1 MDSLFFAAD
10 DYEDERMWA
19 AKKETSNPLSS
30 RQDVVAELNTLLGA
44 LDKQFVPG
52 SSRISLGDTCA
63 HYATDIAEMEGLSRA
78 LWGLFPLLASGDSTP
93 YSDKYITAI
102 KQGTDPQSA
111 GYWGETA
118 PYDQRLVEMA
128 AYGLGLALLQD
139 RLTDCFSEREVQ
151 NLHAWL
157 NQITDAQMP
166 DSNWNYFAIMV
177 QLGFKRAGLP
187 FDQSAIDRRFALMD
201 AYYLGDGWYSDG
213 VGRPKDYYISMAF
226 HFYGLI
232 YATLSG
238 DEARAA
244 VLRDRA
250 RQFAEDFIYLSA
262 ADGASI
268 PFGRS
273 LTYRFA
279 MAAFWSA
286 VAFSELEVFTP
297 GIVKGVILRHL
308 RWWQQQPILDRDGI
322 LTLGF
327 AYPNLAMC
335 EDYNAPG
342 SPYWALKT
350 YLILALKEDH
360 PFWQAEEQPLPKRAE
375 KHLIPNAQQMLIHAD
390 DSQHATL
397 LTAGQLELNNYVN
410 TEAKYTKFAY
420 SSRFGFT
427 IERGR
432 YGIKHAACDSMLLLS
447 DGDNYF
453 RGRRDCDE
461 VRVDENFI
469 FSRWSPWKDVQIDTW
484 LVPFGEWHLRLH
496 RIDSA
501 RKLQTVEGG
510 FAVIK
515 TAHRLQGRGSVLNA
529 QNGSSVIVDLSPAMA
544 RQPDSIVTPPNSSVM
559 FAECASIP
567 VLTTEIPVGES
578 WLCCAVTA
586 SGEQKNYAVTPRL
599 NINNNQVVI
608 HEPGSERHLTF
619 LI

>member
-1 MDSLFFAAD
+1 
-10 DYEDERMWA
+10 MWA
-19 AKKETSNPLSS
+19 AQKETSNPLSS
-30 RQDVVAELNTLLGA
+30 RQDLVAELNTMLA
-44 LDKQFVPG
+44 AVDKQFPAG
-52 SSRISLGDTCA
+52 STRFSLGDTCA
-63 HYATDIAEMEGLSRA
+63 HYATEIAQMEGLSRV
-78 LWGLFPLLASGDSTP
+78 LWGLFPLMAAGDSTP
-93 YSDKYITAI
+93 FSDKYISAI

-111 GYWGETA
+111 GYWGETQ

-139 RLTDCFSEREVQ
+139 NLTGLFSERELM

-187 FDQSAIDRRFALMD
+187 YDQQAIDRRFTMMD

-213 VGRPKDYYISMAF
+213 PGRPKDYYISMAF

-244 VLRDRA
+244 VLRERS
-250 RQFAEDFIYLSA
+250 RLFADDFIYMSA
-262 ADGASI
+262 ADGASV

-279 MAAFWSA
+279 MVAFWSA
-286 VAFSELEVFTP
+286 VAFSGLDVFTP
-297 GIVKGVILRHL
+297 GVVKGVILRHL
-308 RWWQQQPILDRDGI
+308 RWWQQQPISDRDGI

-350 YLILALKEDH
+350 YLILALPDTH
-360 PFWQAEEQPLPKRAE
+360 PFWQAEEQPLPTLAE
-375 KHLIPNAQQMLIHAD
+375 KRVIPHAQQILVHTDHVTM
-390 DSQHATL
+390 

-432 YGIKHAACDSMLLLS
+432 YGLKHAACDSMLLLS

-453 RGRRDCDE
+453 RGRRECE
-461 VRVDENFI
+461 AVRVDENYI
-469 FSRWSPWKDVQIDTW
+469 FSRWSPWRDVNIESW

-496 RIDSA
+496 RIHSA
-501 RKLQTVEGG
+501 RTLQTVEGG
-510 FAVIK
+510 FAVMK
-515 TAHRLQGRGSVLNA
+515 SDHQPVGRGSFVQA
-529 QNGSSVIVDLSPAMA
+529 ANGSSAIVDLSPVLS
-544 RQPDSIVTPPNSSVM
+544 RQPDSVVTPPNSSIM
-559 FAECASIP
+559 FSECAAIP
-567 VLTTEIPVGES
+567 VLTTTIPQGDS
-578 WLCCAVTA
+578 WLCCAVRA
-586 SGEQKNYAVTPRL
+586 SGTNIDLAATPL
-599 NINNNQVVI
+599 LEIKDNQVVI
-608 HEPGSERHLTF
+608 RAPGSG
-619 LI
+619 

>member
-1 MDSLFFAAD
+1 MCAAN
-10 DYEDERMWA
+10 
-19 AKKETSNPLSS
+19 KEKSNPLSS
-30 RQDVVAELNTLLGA
+30 RQDLVAALNMWLA
-44 LDKQFVPG
+44 AVDNQFPAG
-52 SSRISLGDTCA
+52 SSRFSLGDTCA
-63 HYATDIAEMEGLSRA
+63 HYARDVAQMEGLSRV
-78 LWGLFPLLASGDSTP
+78 LWGLFPLMAAGDSTP
-93 YSDKYITAI
+93 FSDKYIAAI

-111 GYWGETA
+111 GYWGEA
-118 PYDQRLVEMA
+118 GPYDQRLVEMA

-139 RLTDCFSEREVQ
+139 KLTELFSERELM

-157 NQITDAQMP
+157 NQITDATMP

-187 FDQSAIDRRFALMD
+187 YDQQAIDRRFAMMET
-201 AYYLGDGWYSDG
+201 YYLGDGWYSDG
-213 VGRPKDYYISMAF
+213 PGRPKDYYISMAF

-238 DEARAA
+238 DEARAE
-244 VLRDRA
+244 VLRQRS
-250 RQFAEDFIYLSA
+250 RLFAEDFIYMSA
-262 ADGASI
+262 ADGASV

-279 MAAFWSA
+279 MVAFWSA
-286 VAFSELEVFTP
+286 VAFSGLEVFTP
-297 GIVKGVILRHL
+297 GIVKGIILRHL
-308 RWWQQQPILDRDGI
+308 RWWQQQPITDRDGI

-335 EDYNAPG
+335 EDYNSPG

-350 YLILALKEDH
+350 YLILALPESH
-360 PFWQAEEQPLPKRAE
+360 PFWQADEQPLPTLAE
-375 KHLIPNAQQMLIHAD
+375 TRVIPHAQQILIHTD
-390 DSQHATL
+390 HVTL

-432 YGIKHAACDSMLLLS
+432 FGLKHAACDSMLLLA

-453 RGRRDCDE
+453 RGRRECE
-461 VRVDENFI
+461 AVRIDENYI
-469 FSRWSPWKDVQIDTW
+469 FSRWSPWHDVHIESW

-496 RIDSA
+496 RINSA
-501 RKLQTVEGG
+501 RTLQTVEGG

-515 TAHRLQGRGSVLNA
+515 TEPQLSERGSYLSA
-529 QNGSSVIVDLSPAMA
+529 ANGNSAIVDLSPAVN
-544 RQPDSIVTPPNSSVM
+544 RQPDCVVTPPNSSVM
-559 FAECASIP
+559 FADCAAIP
-567 VLTTEIPVGES
+567 VLATTVPQGES

-586 SGEQKNYAVTPRL
+586 SVNNKNRTEPPQL
-599 NINNNQVVI
+599 DINNNQVVI
-608 HEPGSERHLTF
+608 RVPGSERQLSF
-619 LI
+619 IL